1 MTHDVRWVCRNSC
14 LSLAPS
20 IIAMFMF
27 TSAAHA
33 QSAFVRVNQVGYVS
47 GGTKRAYLMASAS
60 EPGATFSILNSSGA
74 TVFGPNAIG
83 AKLGFL
89 E

>member
-1 MTHDVRWVCRNSC
+1 MIYDSRHCCRNST
-14 LSLAPS
+14 LSVAS
-20 IIAMFMF
+20 TIAMLLF